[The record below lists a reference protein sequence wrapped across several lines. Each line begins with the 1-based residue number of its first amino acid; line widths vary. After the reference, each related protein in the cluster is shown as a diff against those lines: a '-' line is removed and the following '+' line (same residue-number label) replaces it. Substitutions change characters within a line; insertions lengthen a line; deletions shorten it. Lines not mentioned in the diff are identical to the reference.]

1 MSDWHPIARL
11 LILAGAGLIILGVV
25 FQVITRFLP
34 NIGRLPG
41 DIVIQRENVMLY
53 IPIVTM
59 LIVSIVLSVVFT
71 LVSRWLNN
79 K

>member
-11 LILAGAGLIILGVV
+11 LIFAGAGLIVLGVV
-25 FQVITRFLP
+25 FQIITRFLP
-34 NIGRLPG
+34 NLGRLPG
-41 DIVIQRENVMLY
+41 DIVIQRENVTLY

-59 LIVSIVLSVVFT
+59 LIVSIVLSVIFT

>member
-11 LILAGAGLIILGVV
+11 LIFAGAGLIVL
-25 FQVITRFLP
+25 
-34 NIGRLPG
+34 
-41 DIVIQRENVMLY
+41 QRENVTLY
-53 IPIVTM
+53 IPIATM
-59 LIVSIVLSVVFT
+59 LIVSIVLSVIFT